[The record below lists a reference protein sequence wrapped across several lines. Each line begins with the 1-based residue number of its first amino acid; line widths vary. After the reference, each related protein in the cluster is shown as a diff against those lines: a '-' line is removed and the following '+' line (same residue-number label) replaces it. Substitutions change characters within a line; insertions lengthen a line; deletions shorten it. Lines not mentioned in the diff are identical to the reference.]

1 MNELVKIENNEIVV
15 TEQSFID
22 EYANYLKWKKETELK
37 DKEFKQALADKMEQ
51 LGKKSINVGK
61 LIITLKKATTRTS
74 IDTKKLKEE
83 LPDVYQDYSKT
94 TPVASSVVIS
104 VLD

>member
-1 MNELVKIENNEIVV
+1 MIELVKIENNEIVV

-22 EYANYLKWKKETELK
+22 EYANYLKWKKEAELK

-61 LIITLKKATTRTS
+61 LVITLKKATTRTS

>member
-1 MNELVKIENNEIVV
+1 MNDLVKIENNEIVV
-15 TEQSFID
+15 TEEKFID

-51 LGKKSINVGK
+51 LGKKSISVGK
-61 LIITLKKATTRTS
+61 LVITLKKATTRTS

-94 TPVASSVVIS
+94 TPVASSVTIS